1 MVLRG
6 RLCGLRRTD
15 PVSRSPFAG
24 REARPASVSNDHGS
38 ALSAVRACRHLC
50 AAPNDA
56 QTGPRKG
63 VTRCCAHRRAAALLA
78 AWPIRAPDETGRGY
92 LVGDHA
98 HARLADDFS
107 SVSRRHVFLALSEP
121 FHRVNKVAGLVAT
134 IEGALACDPCRGA
147 GRRALCATIDA
158 DPIPP
163 GRNGVSLSRV
173 AADSR

>member
-56 QTGPRKG
+56 QTGPREG
-63 VTRCCAHRRAAALLA
+63 VTRCCAGRRATALLA
-78 AWPIRAPDETGRGY
+78 AWPIRAHAEKGAGI
-92 LVGDHA
+92 LGGHA
-98 HARLADDFS
+98 HARLGAHFS